1 MFFGSGIWGLIF
13 VKSRILVFHRVFSWS
28 KILGLSIPRSIQL
41 VLRSRGL
48 AAYWRSS
55 SERRS
60 TFSASNRLT
69 NIQIW
74 PPHQQTP
81 AILVHVLNTK
91 IQHSK
96 IQIEKQIQIWSFK
109 WTLAQQ
115 YYCIY
120 VLCQKS
126 TWRSTWIPCG
136 PLYLCQH
143 QIIIEL
149 CFIRICDF
157 GYFLS
162 QTEGKGKI
170 FSHSLMRQLRLVYVQ
185 YWN

>member
-115 YYCIY
+115 SHCIY
-120 VLCQKS
+120 VLCQK
-126 TWRSTWIPCG
+126 
-136 PLYLCQH
+136 
-143 QIIIEL
+143 IEVHEFHVVPYIFVNIKL
-149 CFIRICDF
+149 SLNCASSESVTLATFSVKLKEKGRFSVIRWWGSYD
-157 GYFLS
+157 
-162 QTEGKGKI
+162 
-170 FSHSLMRQLRLVYVQ
+170 
-185 YWN
+185 

>member
-1 MFFGSGIWGLIF
+1 MLG
-13 VKSRILVFHRVFSWS
+13 LVFRWS

-74 PPHQQTP
+74 PHQQTP

-96 IQIEKQIQIWSFK
+96 IQIEKNTQIWSFR

-115 YYCIY
+115 CHCIY
-120 VLCQKS
+120 VLCQKN
-126 TWRSTWIPCG
+126 RSTWIPCG